1 MPKLYHE
8 NGGWTVPGTQGRWAQ
23 RVDVPNTPFDL
34 AVWLNARAVPPDKIG
49 DVPVQRLAS
58 EITNWV
64 EQGCE
69 EPPQDLI
76 ERVTKQPRVAGF
88 CDACGRSA
96 AGTLKLSCGHDLDE
110 LGAWLDD
117 VQLDQLWML
126 QRAAE
131 LIRDRVR
138 ALGGTLE
145 GGSVQ

>member
-1 MPKLYHE
+1 MKLYHE
-8 NGGWTVPGTQGRWAQ
+8 QIWVVPGKQGRGAE
-23 RVDVPNTPFDL
+23 RVDVPTTPAELADWLNDRRVTPAHGDEQLAREQATPFDDMSEEEIAGL
-34 AVWLNARAVPPDKIG
+34 GVELLTAPERPKVPG
-49 DVPVQRLAS
+49 R
-58 EITNWV
+58 
-64 EQGCE
+64 
-69 EPPQDLI
+69 
-76 ERVTKQPRVAGF
+76 
-88 CDACGRSA
+88 CDRCGRSP

-110 LGAWLDD
+110 LGQWLED

>member
-34 AVWLNARAVPPDKIG
+34 AMWLNARAVPPDKIG
-49 DVPVQRLAS
+49 DVPVQRATDVTGPVGEGVIEELRESGYLA
-58 EITNWV
+58 
-64 EQGCE
+64 
-69 EPPQDLI
+69 PQ
-76 ERVTKQPRVAGF
+76 RPKVPGR

-110 LGAWLDD
+110 LGAWLED